1 LTYIKEPPQNGVV
14 FFLYICYMASVN
26 RVYRIL
32 KDLTNKEQKGFIT
45 PTVFNNFAYTAQMNI
60 YNEMF
65 TEMVKAK
72 QLKRQGFN
80 PSRDKSL
87 TKQVREDLSYFTRE
101 VTVVVDGGFVAKPS
115 NMSKLISIRKTATA
129 DIAGIAD
136 RDSFELVYDT
146 IKLDDIIGS
155 NLSSPTNDFPVALI
169 SRDIEVFPSTLNSVD
184 ITYYCYPG
192 SIDVNNE
199 FSDLP
204 PVYSTVL
211 AANEFSFDLFN
222 SRDFMLPDHYE
233 PELVAEIA
241 KLIGVRLRDQVVQ
254 GYAAQEEAKQ

>member
-1 LTYIKEPPQNGVV
+1 
-14 FFLYICYMASVN
+14 MASVN

-101 VTVVVDGGFVAKPS
+101 VTVDVDKDGGPS
-115 NMSKLISIRKTATA
+115 P
-129 DIAGIAD
+129 AGGGI
-136 RDSFELVYDT
+136 VH
-146 IKLDDIIGS
+146 S
-155 NLSSPTNDFPVALI
+155 N
-169 SRDIEVFPSTLNSVD
+169 NS
-184 ITYYCYPG
+184 
-192 SIDVNNE
+192 E
-199 FSDLP
+199 
-204 PVYSTVL
+204 
-211 AANEFSFDLFN
+211 
-222 SRDFMLPDHYE
+222 
-233 PELVAEIA
+233 
-241 KLIGVRLRDQVVQ
+241 VRLRPGEVVELT
-254 GYAAQEEAKQ
+254 EE

>member
-1 LTYIKEPPQNGVV
+1 
-14 FFLYICYMASVN
+14 MASVN

-101 VTVVVDGGFVAKPS
+101 VTVEVDGGFVAKPS
-115 NMSKLISIRKTATA
+115 NMSKLISIRKTATSGT
-129 DIAGIAD
+129 AGIAD

-146 IKLDDIIGS
+146 IKLDDIIVILA
-155 NLSSPTNDFPVALI
+155 LSMLITNFQ
-169 SRDIEVFPSTLNSVD
+169 
-184 ITYYCYPG
+184 TYLLY
-192 SIDVNNE
+192 I
-199 FSDLP
+199 L
-204 PVYSTVL
+204 
-211 AANEFSFDLFN
+211 LF
-222 SRDFMLPDHYE
+222 
-233 PELVAEIA
+233 
-241 KLIGVRLRDQVVQ
+241 
-254 GYAAQEEAKQ
+254 

>member
-1 LTYIKEPPQNGVV
+1 
-14 FFLYICYMASVN
+14 MASIN

-72 QLKRQGFN
+72 QLKRQSFN

-87 TKQVREDLSYFTRE
+87 TKQIREDLSYFTRE
-101 VTVVVDGGFVAKPS
+101 VTVNGDGGFFEKPS
-115 NMSKLISIRKTATA
+115 NMSKLISIRKTVTS
-129 DIAGIAD
+129 DTTGLTD

-155 NLSSPTNDFPVALI
+155 HLSSPTESFPVALI
-169 SRDIEVFPSTLNSVD
+169 SRDIEVFPSTLTQID

-192 SIDVNNE
+192 SVSNNGD
-199 FSDLP
+199 FLDLP

-211 AANEFSFDLFN
+211 STNEFSFDLTN

-233 PELVAEIA
+233 PELVAEMA

-254 GYAAQEEAKQ
+254 GYAAQEEAKL

>member
-1 LTYIKEPPQNGVV
+1 
-14 FFLYICYMASVN
+14 MASVN

-101 VTVVVDGGFVAKPS
+101 VTVEVDGGFVAKPS
-115 NMSKLISIRKTATA
+115 NMSKLISIRKTATSGTP
-129 DIAGIAD
+129 GIAD
-136 RDSFELVYDT
+136 SDSF
-146 IKLDDIIGS
+146 
-155 NLSSPTNDFPVALI
+155 
-169 SRDIEVFPSTLNSVD
+169 
-184 ITYYCYPG
+184 
-192 SIDVNNE
+192 
-199 FSDLP
+199 
-204 PVYSTVL
+204 
-211 AANEFSFDLFN
+211 
-222 SRDFMLPDHYE
+222 
-233 PELVAEIA
+233 
-241 KLIGVRLRDQVVQ
+241 
-254 GYAAQEEAKQ
+254 